1 MITGLNLYIR
11 LGRIELNRAPK
22 IRMTSRRHQPLTRVT
37 VTIPDSMG
45 NFFRAIKEMDPI
57 SLIWGYR
64 GQAPAR
70 WQGTVEG
77 VSVNRNKDAL
87 YIDGAGLER
96 PLAETV
102 IKQSFINE
110 TPEAIVRYAVS
121 QAGLSVGRIE
131 PTGVT
136 FPRFIA
142 SSIPVWQVARQC
154 EHTLK
159 KAFGLDMRPWS
170 MWMGK
175 DGRINWGPFDEDA
188 GLPVIDS
195 NANLIRHSPGRCVSE
210 LNRVETFLLPRM
222 MHSMRFQ
229 LNDLKRNISG
239 SYRAIKVE
247 HIWEDSRARTYI
259 SYGDEYERY

>member
-1 MITGLNLYIR
+1 MITGLNMHIR
-11 LGRIELNRAPK
+11 VGGIEFHRVPEF
-22 IRMTSRRHQPLTRVT
+22 RMISQRHHPLTRVT
-37 VTIPDSMG
+37 VTVPDPTG
-45 NFFRAIKEMDPI
+45 RIFRTINDMDPVTV
-57 SLIWGYR
+57 IWGYR
-64 GQAPAR
+64 NQVPAR
-70 WQGTVEG
+70 WQGTVKG
-77 VSVNRNKDAL
+77 VSVDRNKDQL
-87 YIDGAGLER
+87 RVNSVGLER

-131 PTGVT
+131 STGVT
-136 FPRFIA
+136 FPRFVT

-175 DGRINWGPFDEDA
+175 DSRINWGPFDEDA

-210 LNRVETFLLPRM
+210 LNRVETFMLPRM
-222 MHSMRFQ
+222 AHSMQFH
-229 LNDLKRNISG
+229 LNDLKRNISE

-247 HIWEDSRARTYI
+247 HVWEDSKARTFI